1 MEALPLIPTHSSAC
15 VQSAVQIFAQAKC
28 LGRRGR
34 SRYLLVQ
41 QSDVYNHCSS
51 YITKIMKTLAILG
64 ATGQTGLHLV
74 AQALNK
80 GHTVKA
86 LVRNEEK
93 LKTALE
99 KEQNIKD
106 HENLQVVKISNIFD
120 ADELKGPL
128 ENVDV
133 VMSTLGF
140 GRGST

>member
-1 MEALPLIPTHSSAC
+1 
-15 VQSAVQIFAQAKC
+15 
-28 LGRRGR
+28 
-34 SRYLLVQ
+34 
-41 QSDVYNHCSS
+41 
-51 YITKIMKTLAILG
+51 MKTLAILG

-80 GHTVKA
+80 GHAVKA

-99 KEQNIKD
+99 KEQKIKD
-106 HENLQVVKISNIFD
+106 HENLKIVKISNIFD
-120 ADELKGPL
+120 SDELKEPL